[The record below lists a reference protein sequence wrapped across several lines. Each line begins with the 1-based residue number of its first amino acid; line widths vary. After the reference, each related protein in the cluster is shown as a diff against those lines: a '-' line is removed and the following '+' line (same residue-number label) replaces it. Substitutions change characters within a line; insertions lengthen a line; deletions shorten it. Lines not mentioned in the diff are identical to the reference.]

1 MEKESEAQ
9 GQGQRGSN
17 TASIESNATT
27 GVQLSEQEA
36 LDLASH
42 LKEKLRVGLP
52 IDSDPDSINKMVAGL
67 GDPRGLLRLRFA
79 DSLGAVG
86 HAAVPAL
93 CQAMIASD
101 QVTVRRAAAKT
112 LTLIADPSSLP
123 ALVSSLMTDSDSV
136 VEGSAMGA
144 MAAIGQEAVEAI
156 LTILKNPDSSEMQIG
171 LANWALAFIGDR
183 APDALRE
190 AACSEN
196 ASVRKAA
203 ISALGSQIQSLDDQQ
218 ARDLLTRAL
227 NDSCSEIRAEAV
239 TLLGKLEDSI
249 WAEPML
255 LPALSDP
262 DTWVRKNSALSL
274 MKLGVKS
281 SIPRLEE
288 LSHQEDDQVVKNVLL
303 LAISQLKKAD

>member
-1 MEKESEAQ
+1 MKQESESQKQEQQ
-9 GQGQRGSN
+9 GSL
-17 TASIESNATT
+17 TASIESNATN
-27 GVQLSEQEA
+27 GIQLSEQEA

-86 HAAVPAL
+86 KAAVPAL
-93 CQAMIASD
+93 CQAMISSD

-123 ALVSSLMTDSDSV
+123 ALVSSLMSDSDSV
-136 VEGSAMGA
+136 VQGSAMGA
-144 MAAIGQEAVEAI
+144 MAAIGQEAVEPILAI
-156 LTILKNPDSSEMQIG
+156 LRNPDSSEMQIG

-196 ASVRKAA
+196 ANVRKAA

-218 ARDLLTRAL
+218 ARDLLNRAL

-288 LSHQEDDQVVKNVLL
+288 LSHQENDQIVKNVLL
-303 LAISQLKKAD
+303 LAIRQLKKTE

>member
-1 MEKESEAQ
+1 MKQESESQKQEQQ
-9 GQGQRGSN
+9 GSLK
-17 TASIESNATT
+17 ASIESNATN
-27 GVQLSEQEA
+27 GIQLSEQEA

-86 HAAVPAL
+86 KAAVPAL
-93 CQAMIASD
+93 CQAMISSD

-123 ALVSSLMTDSDSV
+123 ALLSSLMTDSDSV
-136 VEGSAMGA
+136 VQGLAMGA
-144 MAAIGQEAVEAI
+144 MAAIGQEAVEPI
-156 LTILKNPDSSEMQIG
+156 LTILRNPDSSEMQIG

-196 ASVRKAA
+196 DSVRKAA
-203 ISALGSQIQSLDDQQ
+203 ISALGSQIQSMEDQQ
-218 ARDLLTRAL
+218 ARDLLNRAL

-239 TLLGKLEDSI
+239 TLLGKLEDTI

-288 LSHQEDDQVVKNVLL
+288 LSHQENDQIVKNVLL
-303 LAISQLKKAD
+303 LAIRQLKKKE

>member
-1 MEKESEAQ
+1 MKQESESQKQEQQ
-9 GQGQRGSN
+9 GSL
-17 TASIESNATT
+17 TASIESNATN
-27 GVQLSEQEA
+27 GIQLSEQEA

-86 HAAVPAL
+86 KAAVPAL
-93 CQAMIASD
+93 CQAMISSD

-123 ALVSSLMTDSDSV
+123 ALVSSLMSDSDSV
-136 VEGSAMGA
+136 VQGSAMGA
-144 MAAIGQEAVEAI
+144 MAAIGQEAVEPI
-156 LTILKNPDSSEMQIG
+156 LTILRNPDSSEMQIG

-183 APDALRE
+183 APEALRE

-196 ASVRKAA
+196 TSVRKAA

-218 ARDLLTRAL
+218 ARDLLNRAL

-288 LSHQEDDQVVKNVLL
+288 LSHQENDQIVKNVLL
-303 LAISQLKKAD
+303 LAIRQLKKTE

>member
-1 MEKESEAQ
+1 MKQESESQKQEQQ
-9 GQGQRGSN
+9 GSL

-27 GVQLSEQEA
+27 GIQLSEQEA

-86 HAAVPAL
+86 KAAVPAL
-93 CQAMIASD
+93 CQAMISSD

-123 ALVSSLMTDSDSV
+123 ALLSSLMTDSDSV
-136 VEGSAMGA
+136 VQGSAMGA
-144 MAAIGQEAVEAI
+144 MAAIGQEAVEPI
-156 LTILKNPDSSEMQIG
+156 LTILRNPDSSEMQIG

-196 ASVRKAA
+196 DSVRKAA
-203 ISALGSQIQSLDDQQ
+203 ISALGSQIQSMDDQQ
-218 ARDLLTRAL
+218 ARDLLNRAL

-239 TLLGKLEDSI
+239 TLLGKLEDTI

-288 LSHQEDDQVVKNVLL
+288 LSHQENDQIVKNVLL
-303 LAISQLKKAD
+303 LAIRQLKKTE

>member
-1 MEKESEAQ
+1 MKQESESQKQEQQ
-9 GQGQRGSN
+9 GSL
-17 TASIESNATT
+17 TASIESNATN
-27 GVQLSEQEA
+27 GIQLSEQEA

-86 HAAVPAL
+86 KAAVPAL
-93 CQAMIASD
+93 CQAMISSD

-123 ALVSSLMTDSDSV
+123 ALVSSLMSDSDSV
-136 VEGSAMGA
+136 VQGSAMGA
-144 MAAIGQEAVEAI
+144 MAAIGQEAVEPI
-156 LTILKNPDSSEMQIG
+156 LTILRNPDSSEMQIG

-196 ASVRKAA
+196 ANVRKAA

-218 ARDLLTRAL
+218 ARDLLNRAL

-239 TLLGKLEDSI
+239 TLLGKLEDTI

-288 LSHQEDDQVVKNVLL
+288 LSHQENDQIVKNVLL
-303 LAISQLKKAD
+303 LAIRQLKKTE

>member
-1 MEKESEAQ
+1 MKQESESQKQEQQ
-9 GQGQRGSN
+9 GSL
-17 TASIESNATT
+17 TASIESNATN
-27 GVQLSEQEA
+27 GIQLSEQEA

-86 HAAVPAL
+86 KAAVPAL
-93 CQAMIASD
+93 CQAMISSD

-123 ALVSSLMTDSDSV
+123 ALVSSLMSDSDSV
-136 VEGSAMGA
+136 VQGSAMGA
-144 MAAIGQEAVEAI
+144 MAAIGQEAVEPI
-156 LTILKNPDSSEMQIG
+156 LTILRNPDSSEMQIG

-190 AACSEN
+190 AACS
-196 ASVRKAA
+196 
-203 ISALGSQIQSLDDQQ
+203 ALGSQIQSLDDQQ
-218 ARDLLTRAL
+218 ARDLLNRAL

-281 SIPRLEE
+281 SVPRLEE
-288 LSHQEDDQVVKNVLL
+288 LSHQENDQIVKNVLL
-303 LAISQLKKAD
+303 LAIRKLKKTE

>member
-1 MEKESEAQ
+1 MKQESESQKQEQQ
-9 GQGQRGSN
+9 GSL
-17 TASIESNATT
+17 TASIESNATN
-27 GVQLSEQEA
+27 GIQLSEQEA

-52 IDSDPDSINKMVAGL
+52 IDSDPDSINRMVAGL

-86 HAAVPAL
+86 KAAVPAL
-93 CQAMIASD
+93 CQAMISSD

-123 ALVSSLMTDSDSV
+123 ALLSSLMTDSDSV
-136 VEGSAMGA
+136 VQGSAMGA
-144 MAAIGQEAVEAI
+144 MAAIGQEAVEPI
-156 LTILKNPDSSEMQIG
+156 LTILRNPDSSEMQIG

-196 ASVRKAA
+196 ANVRKAA

-218 ARDLLTRAL
+218 ARDLLNRAL

-288 LSHQEDDQVVKNVLL
+288 LSHQENDQIVKNVLL
-303 LAISQLKKAD
+303 LAIRQLKKTE

>member
-1 MEKESEAQ
+1 MGSRWSQKQEQQ
-9 GQGQRGSN
+9 GSL
-17 TASIESNATT
+17 TASIESNATN
-27 GVQLSEQEA
+27 GIQLSEQEA

-86 HAAVPAL
+86 KAAVPAL
-93 CQAMIASD
+93 CQAMISSD

-123 ALVSSLMTDSDSV
+123 ALLSSLMTDSDSV
-136 VEGSAMGA
+136 VQGSAMGA
-144 MAAIGQEAVEAI
+144 MAAIGQEAVEPI
-156 LTILKNPDSSEMQIG
+156 LTILRNPDSSEMQIG

-196 ASVRKAA
+196 ANVRKAA

-218 ARDLLTRAL
+218 ARDLLNRAL

-288 LSHQEDDQVVKNVLL
+288 LSHQENDQIVKNVLL
-303 LAISQLKKAD
+303 LAIRQLKKTE

>member
-1 MEKESEAQ
+1 MKQESESQKQEQQ
-9 GQGQRGSN
+9 GSLK
-17 TASIESNATT
+17 ASIESNATN
-27 GVQLSEQEA
+27 GIQLREQEA

-86 HAAVPAL
+86 KAAVPAL
-93 CQAMIASD
+93 CQAMISSD

-123 ALVSSLMTDSDSV
+123 ALLSSLMTDSDSV
-136 VEGSAMGA
+136 VQGSAMGA
-144 MAAIGQEAVEAI
+144 MAAIGQEAVEPI
-156 LTILKNPDSSEMQIG
+156 LTILRNPDSSEMQIG

-196 ASVRKAA
+196 DSVRKAA

-218 ARDLLTRAL
+218 ARDLLNRAL

-239 TLLGKLEDSI
+239 TLLGKLEDTI

-288 LSHQEDDQVVKNVLL
+288 LSHQENDQIVKNVLL
-303 LAISQLKKAD
+303 LAIRQLKKKE

>member
-1 MEKESEAQ
+1 
-9 GQGQRGSN
+9 
-17 TASIESNATT
+17 
-27 GVQLSEQEA
+27 
-36 LDLASH
+36 
-42 LKEKLRVGLP
+42 
-52 IDSDPDSINKMVAGL
+52 MVAGL

-136 VEGSAMGA
+136 VQGSAMGA

>member
-1 MEKESEAQ
+1 MKQESESQKQEQQ
-9 GQGQRGSN
+9 GSL
-17 TASIESNATT
+17 TASIESNATN
-27 GVQLSEQEA
+27 GIQLSEQEA

-86 HAAVPAL
+86 KAAVPAL
-93 CQAMIASD
+93 CQAMISSD

-123 ALVSSLMTDSDSV
+123 ALVSSLMSDSDSV
-136 VEGSAMGA
+136 VQGSAMGA
-144 MAAIGQEAVEAI
+144 MAAIGQEAVEPI
-156 LTILKNPDSSEMQIG
+156 LTILRNPDSSEMQIG

-196 ASVRKAA
+196 ANVRKAA

-218 ARDLLTRAL
+218 ARDLLNRAL

-262 DTWVRKNSALSL
+262 DSWVRKNSALSL

-288 LSHQEDDQVVKNVLL
+288 LSHQENDQIVKNVLL
-303 LAISQLKKAD
+303 LAIRQLKKTE

>member
-1 MEKESEAQ
+1 MKQESESQKQEQQ
-9 GQGQRGSN
+9 GSL

-27 GVQLSEQEA
+27 GIQLSEQEA

-86 HAAVPAL
+86 KAAVPAL
-93 CQAMIASD
+93 CQAMISSD

-123 ALVSSLMTDSDSV
+123 ALVSSLMSDSDSV
-136 VEGSAMGA
+136 VQGSAMGA
-144 MAAIGQEAVEAI
+144 MAAIGQEAVEPI
-156 LTILKNPDSSEMQIG
+156 LTILRNPDSSEMQIG

-183 APDALRE
+183 APEALRE

-196 ASVRKAA
+196 DSVRKAA

-218 ARDLLTRAL
+218 ARDLLNRAL

-239 TLLGKLEDSI
+239 TLLGKLEDTI

-288 LSHQEDDQVVKNVLL
+288 LSHQENDQIVKNVLL
-303 LAISQLKKAD
+303 LAIRQLKKTE

>member
-1 MEKESEAQ
+1 MKQESESQKQEQQ
-9 GQGQRGSN
+9 GSL
-17 TASIESNATT
+17 TASIESNATN
-27 GVQLSEQEA
+27 GIQLSEQEA

-86 HAAVPAL
+86 KAAVPAL
-93 CQAMIASD
+93 CQAMISSD

-123 ALVSSLMTDSDSV
+123 ALLSSLMTDSDSV
-136 VEGSAMGA
+136 VQGSAMGA
-144 MAAIGQEAVEAI
+144 MAAIGQEAVEPI
-156 LTILKNPDSSEMQIG
+156 LTILRNPDSSEMQIG

-183 APDALRE
+183 APEALRE

-218 ARDLLTRAL
+218 ARDLLNRAL

-239 TLLGKLEDSI
+239 TLLGKLEDTI

-288 LSHQEDDQVVKNVLL
+288 LSHQENDQVVKNVLL
-303 LAISQLKKAD
+303 LAIRQLKKTE